1 MVIPHRNRS
10 HPALWDGRDENTLA
24 AESKV
29 QQVNLPG
36 ETDPALYSQT
46 EVASSSRNA
55 DSQNWAVK
63 WMDPNA
69 PPSRKTSSSP
79 QAAKANPNN
88 LRVPRIVVKSFK
100 AAKTVPNAPSAGSKP
115 SQLHK
120 PLAKSSHLNKE
131 AMLSVR
137 TKLNVH
143 DVLPLKSLS
152 RPKKAKSDNSSEEA
166 LGQSSH
172 GCTTV
177 ASWSFL
183 SHADEAVNRIVRS
196 VLRRDARE

>member
-1 MVIPHRNRS
+1 M
-10 HPALWDGRDENTLA
+10 
-24 AESKV
+24 
-29 QQVNLPG
+29 QQVNLSG
-36 ETDPALYSQT
+36 ETDPTLYFQT

-79 QAAKANPNN
+79 QAAKKNSSN

-100 AAKTVPNAPSAGSKP
+100 AAKTVPNAPSASSKP

-143 DVLPLKSLS
+143 DVLPVKSLS
-152 RPKKAKSDNSSEEA
+152 RPDKAESSVSSGEA
-166 LGQSSH
+166 RDPSSH